1 MPLWQVV
8 QEMALTLEGK
18 ELPAP
23 SASVQVRQRLGAQP
37 MEHLFALLANAW
49 GRAHAVHAGDLRVL
63 AVDGVVWS
71 APDSQDNRQELGSG
85 QTQYGPQPWPMVR
98 AVCLLDT
105 DSHELLDAP
114 LAQFKAWFDQAK
126 TAGVI
131 EPNAMVLS
139 TLGLDGFPSSRTVLL
154 KAADERGF
162 SFFTNYDSK
171 KGEEIAAN
179 PQVTLL
185 FPWFSLERQIHI
197 TGSLI
202 KTSEEE
208 SVTYFARRPYGSQLG
223 ALASDQ
229 SDIIAD
235 RGVLEARLA
244 ELKAKHPEG
253 QVPKP
258 LHWGGY
264 RLVPTSFEFWQGRTN
279 RLHDRFHY
287 SLNKGV
293 WDIVR
298 LSP

>member
-1 MPLWQVV
+1 MDLSDFR
-8 QEMALTLEGK
+8 K
-18 ELPAP
+18 EYA
-23 SASVQVRQRLGAQP
+23 
-37 MEHLFALLANAW
+37 
-49 GRAHAVHAGDLRVL
+49 AHGIDR
-63 AVDGVVWS
+63 
-71 APDSQDNRQELGSG
+71 
-85 QTQYGPQPWPMVR
+85 
-98 AVCLLDT
+98 
-105 DSHELLDAP
+105 HELLEAP

-126 TAGVI
+126 AAGVV

-139 TLGLDGFPSSRTVLL
+139 TFGLDGFPSSRTVLL

-179 PQVTLL
+179 PRVTLL

-202 KTSEEE
+202 KTSDEE

-229 SDIIAD
+229 SDVIAD
-235 RGVLEARLA
+235 RKILEGRLA
-244 ELKAKHPEG
+244 ELKAKYPEG

-258 LHWGGY
+258 PHWGGY
-264 RLVPTSFEFWQGRTN
+264 RLIPHHFEFWQGRTN
-279 RLHDRFHY
+279 RLHDRFVY
-287 SLNKGV
+287 TLKGDK
-293 WDIVR
+293 WEIVR

>member
-1 MPLWQVV
+1 MDLSDFR
-8 QEMALTLEGK
+8 K
-18 ELPAP
+18 EYA
-23 SASVQVRQRLGAQP
+23 
-37 MEHLFALLANAW
+37 
-49 GRAHAVHAGDLRVL
+49 AHGIDR
-63 AVDGVVWS
+63 
-71 APDSQDNRQELGSG
+71 
-85 QTQYGPQPWPMVR
+85 
-98 AVCLLDT
+98 
-105 DSHELLDAP
+105 HELLEAP

-126 TAGVI
+126 AAGVV

-139 TLGLDGFPSSRTVLL
+139 TFGLDGFPSSRTVLL

-179 PQVTLL
+179 PRVTLL

-202 KTSEEE
+202 KTSDEE

-229 SDIIAD
+229 SDVIAD
-235 RGVLEARLA
+235 RKVLEGRLA
-244 ELKAKHPEG
+244 ELKAKYPEG

-258 LHWGGY
+258 PHWGGY
-264 RLVPTSFEFWQGRTN
+264 RLIPHHFEFWQGRTN
-279 RLHDRFHY
+279 RLHDRFVY
-287 SLNKGV
+287 TLKGDK
-293 WDIVR
+293 WEIVR

>member
-1 MPLWQVV
+1 M
-8 QEMALTLEGK
+8 
-18 ELPAP
+18 ELSEFRKAY
-23 SASVQVRQRLGAQP
+23 A
-37 MEHLFALLANAW
+37 
-49 GRAHAVHAGDLRVL
+49 AHGIDR
-63 AVDGVVWS
+63 
-71 APDSQDNRQELGSG
+71 
-85 QTQYGPQPWPMVR
+85 
-98 AVCLLDT
+98 
-105 DSHELLDAP
+105 HELLEAP

-126 TAGVI
+126 AAGVV

-139 TLGLDGFPSSRTVLL
+139 TFGLDGFPSSRTVLL

-179 PQVTLL
+179 PRVTLL

-202 KTSEEE
+202 KTSDEE

-229 SDIIAD
+229 SDVIAD
-235 RGVLEARLA
+235 RKVLEGRLA
-244 ELKAKHPEG
+244 ELKAKYPEG

-258 LHWGGY
+258 PHWGGY
-264 RLVPTSFEFWQGRTN
+264 RLIPHHFEFWQGRTN
-279 RLHDRFHY
+279 RLHDRFVY
-287 SLNKGV
+287 TLKGDK
-293 WDIVR
+293 WEIVR

>member
-1 MPLWQVV
+1 MDLS
-8 QEMALTLEGK
+8 EFRK
-18 ELPAP
+18 EYA
-23 SASVQVRQRLGAQP
+23 
-37 MEHLFALLANAW
+37 
-49 GRAHAVHAGDLRVL
+49 AHGIDR
-63 AVDGVVWS
+63 
-71 APDSQDNRQELGSG
+71 
-85 QTQYGPQPWPMVR
+85 
-98 AVCLLDT
+98 
-105 DSHELLDAP
+105 HELLEAP

-126 TAGVI
+126 AAGVI

-179 PQVTLL
+179 PRVTLL

-197 TGSLI
+197 TGLLTR
-202 KTSEEE
+202 TSEEE

-235 RGVLEARLA
+235 RGVLEMRLA
-244 ELKAKHPEG
+244 DLKAKHPEG
-253 QVPKP
+253 QVPRP
-258 LHWGGY
+258 PHWGGY
-264 RLVPTSFEFWQGRTN
+264 RLVPISFEFWQGRTN

-287 SLNKGV
+287 TLNKGV

>member
-1 MPLWQVV
+1 MDLSDFR
-8 QEMALTLEGK
+8 K
-18 ELPAP
+18 EYA
-23 SASVQVRQRLGAQP
+23 
-37 MEHLFALLANAW
+37 
-49 GRAHAVHAGDLRVL
+49 AHGIDR
-63 AVDGVVWS
+63 
-71 APDSQDNRQELGSG
+71 
-85 QTQYGPQPWPMVR
+85 
-98 AVCLLDT
+98 
-105 DSHELLDAP
+105 HELLEAP

-126 TAGVI
+126 AAGVV

-139 TLGLDGFPSSRTVLL
+139 TFGMDGFPSSRTVLL

-179 PQVTLL
+179 PRVTLL

-202 KTSEEE
+202 KTSVEE

-229 SDIIAD
+229 SDVIAD
-235 RGVLEARLA
+235 RKVLEGRLA
-244 ELKAKHPEG
+244 ELKAKYPEG

-258 LHWGGY
+258 PHWGGY
-264 RLVPTSFEFWQGRTN
+264 RLIPHHYEFWQGRTN
-279 RLHDRFHY
+279 RLHDRFVY
-287 SLNKGV
+287 TLKGDK
-293 WDIVR
+293 WEIAR

>member
-1 MPLWQVV
+1 MDLSDFR
-8 QEMALTLEGK
+8 K
-18 ELPAP
+18 EYA
-23 SASVQVRQRLGAQP
+23 
-37 MEHLFALLANAW
+37 
-49 GRAHAVHAGDLRVL
+49 AHGIDR
-63 AVDGVVWS
+63 
-71 APDSQDNRQELGSG
+71 
-85 QTQYGPQPWPMVR
+85 
-98 AVCLLDT
+98 
-105 DSHELLDAP
+105 HELLEAP

-126 TAGVI
+126 TAGVV

-139 TLGLDGFPSSRTVLL
+139 TSGLDGFPSSRTVLL

-171 KGEEIAAN
+171 KGEEIAVN
-179 PQVTLL
+179 PRVTLL

-229 SDIIAD
+229 SDVIAD
-235 RGVLEARLA
+235 RKVLEGRLA
-244 ELKAKHPEG
+244 ELKAKYPEG

-258 LHWGGY
+258 PHWGGY
-264 RLVPTSFEFWQGRTN
+264 RLIPHHFEFWQGRTN
-279 RLHDRFHY
+279 RLHDRFVY
-287 SLNKGV
+287 TLKGDK
-293 WDIVR
+293 WEIVR

>member
-1 MPLWQVV
+1 MDLSDFR
-8 QEMALTLEGK
+8 K
-18 ELPAP
+18 EYA
-23 SASVQVRQRLGAQP
+23 
-37 MEHLFALLANAW
+37 
-49 GRAHAVHAGDLRVL
+49 AHGIDR
-63 AVDGVVWS
+63 
-71 APDSQDNRQELGSG
+71 
-85 QTQYGPQPWPMVR
+85 
-98 AVCLLDT
+98 
-105 DSHELLDAP
+105 HELLEAP
-114 LAQFKAWFDQAK
+114 LAQFKVWFDQAK
-126 TAGVI
+126 AAGVI

-139 TLGLDGFPSSRTVLL
+139 THGLDGFPSSRTVLL

-179 PQVTLL
+179 PRVTLL

-197 TGSLI
+197 TGLLT

-208 SVTYFARRPYGSQLG
+208 SVAYFARRPYGSQLG

-229 SDIIAD
+229 SDVIAD
-235 RGVLEARLA
+235 RKVLEARLA
-244 ELKAKHPEG
+244 DLKSKHPEG

-258 LHWGGY
+258 PHWGGY
-264 RLVPTSFEFWQGRTN
+264 RLIPTSFEFWQGRTN

-293 WDIVR
+293 WEIVR

>member
-1 MPLWQVV
+1 MDLS
-8 QEMALTLEGK
+8 EFRK
-18 ELPAP
+18 EYA
-23 SASVQVRQRLGAQP
+23 
-37 MEHLFALLANAW
+37 
-49 GRAHAVHAGDLRVL
+49 AHGIDR
-63 AVDGVVWS
+63 
-71 APDSQDNRQELGSG
+71 
-85 QTQYGPQPWPMVR
+85 
-98 AVCLLDT
+98 
-105 DSHELLDAP
+105 HELLDAP
-114 LAQFKAWFDQAK
+114 LAQFKALFDQAK

-179 PQVTLL
+179 PRVTLL

-253 QVPKP
+253 QVPRP
-258 LHWGGY
+258 PHWGGY
-264 RLVPTSFEFWQGRTN
+264 RLVPISFEFWQGRTN